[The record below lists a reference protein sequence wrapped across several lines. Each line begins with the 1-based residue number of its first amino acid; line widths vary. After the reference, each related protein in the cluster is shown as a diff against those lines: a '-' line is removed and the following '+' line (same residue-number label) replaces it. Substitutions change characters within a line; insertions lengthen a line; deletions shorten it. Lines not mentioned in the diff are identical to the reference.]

1 MKEILFRGKTL
12 PKENQDFEF
21 NNVWVYG
28 DLIIDKTTGKYYIH
42 PQNNTFKT
50 ENEIAKTM
58 VVHEVVPNTIGQYI
72 GITDKN
78 GERIF
83 EDDLF
88 VTRNGDVVSMTYY
101 DANHG
106 VFLPFGNNKYSLNPK
121 SVEVAGNYIDNREI
135 MVDNAM
141 LHKINNLVD
150 FLTSD
155 KKEDI
160 TNEQLILPVR
170 LGD

>member
-83 EDDLF
+83 DGSHFLKCEDGEKAQELESQP
-88 VTRNGDVVSMTYY
+88 VWLGW
-101 DANHG
+101 
-106 VFLPFGNNKYSLNPK
+106 
-121 SVEVAGNYIDNREI
+121 EI
-135 MVDNAM
+135 MN
-141 LHKINNLVD
+141 
-150 FLTSD
+150 
-155 KKEDI
+155 
-160 TNEQLILPVR
+160 
-170 LGD
+170 